1 MSLKNFG
8 KAALLVAVVAACGKN
23 RVQVTDN
30 GLKYQM
36 HDKSEGTRKG
46 KVGDVL
52 TMHLTLMNSKDS
64 VLRDTHKEGAP
75 FQMLLQVPPFKGS
88 YEEGLTMMGKG
99 DSATFYVSADSLFGR
114 AMQPFPPGVQK
125 GTDIGIAVKVL
136 NVQSED
142 EFKKAQAADFEK
154 QKGVDVKVIEDYIAK
169 NGLAGKTQ
177 KTESGVYYV
186 VTQPGAGPTPVRGD
200 MVSAHYTGKL
210 LNGKVFDGSRVNPQ
224 AQGRPLQFPV
234 GVGQVI
240 PGWDESFLKLH
251 KGEKATLIVPSVLAY
266 GPRGSSPNI
275 PPNSVLLFDVELVD
289 IQKGQ
294 PGMGQPGMGQPGMGQ
309 PGR

>member
-8 KAALLVAVVAACGKN
+8 KAALIVAVAAACGKN
-23 RVQVTDN
+23 RVQVTGN

-36 HDKSEGTRKG
+36 HEQSGGARKG
-46 KVGDVL
+46 KVGDIMTL
-52 TMHLTLMNSKDS
+52 HLTLMNNKDS

-88 YEEGLTMMGKG
+88 YEEGLTLLSKG
-99 DSATFYVSADSLFGR
+99 DSATFYVSADSLFTR
-114 AMQPFPPGVQK
+114 AMQPLPPGVLK
-125 GTDIGIAVKVL
+125 GTDIGIAVKVV

-142 EFKKAQAADFEK
+142 EYKKTQAADFEK
-154 QKGVDVKVIEDYIAK
+154 QKGADAKIIENYVAK
-169 NGLAGKTQ
+169 NGLTGKAQ

-186 VTQPGAGPTPVRGD
+186 VTQPGAGPTPNRGD
-200 MVSAHYTGKL
+200 LVSVHYTGKL

-224 AQGRPLQFPV
+224 AQGKPIQFPI

-240 PGWDESFLKLH
+240 PGWDEGVMKLH
-251 KGEKATLIVPSVLAY
+251 KGEKATLVIPSVMAY
-266 GPRGSSPNI
+266 GPRGSSPAI
-275 PPNSVLLFDVELVD
+275 PPNSVLVFDVELVD
-289 IQKGQ
+289 FQKGQ
-294 PGMGQPGMGQPGMGQ
+294 PGMGQPGMPQ